1 MSMLVFTLII
11 ILATLGTAFLSS
23 IFGMLGGLI
32 LMGILVSIMPVSQ
45 AMVLHGLIQLTSNG
59 YRAWLNRKDINWS
72 IVATLI
78 VGNII
83 ALAGLV
89 FVAFVPDRITVLLA
103 LGLLPYI
110 AWALP
115 KNAALDVT
123 KKPIGLLAGMVVVA
137 TNLLAGVGGPLLDVF
152 FQRVDMT
159 RHQVVGVVS
168 MRDRFMAAT
177 RAVLVTGLMSRAVVV
192 RCARRRVRLVD
203 GELAEASVTLVGHTD
218 AVLALAEL
226 EGEYG
231 AHYGDARYGVGP
243 GHERRVQLGGHLGY
257 QLVAEEARQG
267 EDEEQL
273 YEFHGFMRPP

>member
-1 MSMLVFTLII
+1 MLVFTLII
-11 ILATLGTAFLSS
+11 ILATFGTAFLSS

-115 KNAALDVT
+115 KNAALDVS

-159 RHQVVGVVS
+159 RHQVVATKAVAQSLGHISKVIFFGFLTVS
-168 MRDRFMAAT
+168 ASNDWP
-177 RAVLVTGLMSRAVVV
+177 VLW
-192 RCARRRVRLVD
+192 LV
-203 GELAEASVTLVGHTD
+203 LIAMTASVTGTTLGKKILDKINDEIFFLWTQRILLSVG
-218 AVLALAEL
+218 AVFIVYALYL
-226 EGEYG
+226 IS
-231 AHYGDARYGVGP
+231 
-243 GHERRVQLGGHLGY
+243 L
-257 QLVAEEARQG
+257 
-267 EDEEQL
+267 
-273 YEFHGFMRPP
+273 

>member
-59 YRAWLNRKDINWS
+59 YRAWLNRKDISWS

-83 ALAGLV
+83 GLAGLV

-115 KNAALDVT
+115 KNAALDVS

-159 RHQVVGVVS
+159 RHQVVATKAVAQSLGHISKVIFFGFLTVS
-168 MRDRFMAAT
+168 ASNDWP
-177 RAVLVTGLMSRAVVV
+177 VLW
-192 RCARRRVRLVD
+192 LV
-203 GELAEASVTLVGHTD
+203 LIAMTASVTGTTLGKKILDKINDEIFFLWTQRILLSVG
-218 AVLALAEL
+218 AVFIVYALYL
-226 EGEYG
+226 IS
-231 AHYGDARYGVGP
+231 
-243 GHERRVQLGGHLGY
+243 L
-257 QLVAEEARQG
+257 
-267 EDEEQL
+267 
-273 YEFHGFMRPP
+273 

>member
-23 IFGMLGGLI
+23 IFGMLGGVI

-159 RHQVVGVVS
+159 RHQVVATKAVAQSLGHISKVIFFGFLTVS
-168 MRDRFMAAT
+168 ASNDWP
-177 RAVLVTGLMSRAVVV
+177 VLW
-192 RCARRRVRLVD
+192 LV
-203 GELAEASVTLVGHTD
+203 LIAMTASVTGTTLGKKILDKINDEIFFLWTQRILLSVG
-218 AVLALAEL
+218 AVFIVYALYL
-226 EGEYG
+226 IS
-231 AHYGDARYGVGP
+231 
-243 GHERRVQLGGHLGY
+243 L
-257 QLVAEEARQG
+257 
-267 EDEEQL
+267 
-273 YEFHGFMRPP
+273 

>member
-1 MSMLVFTLII
+1 MLVFTLII

-72 IVATLI
+72 IVATII

-159 RHQVVGVVS
+159 RHQVVATKAVAQSLGHISKVIFFGFLTVS
-168 MRDRFMAAT
+168 ASNDWPMLWL
-177 RAVLVTGLMSRAVVV
+177 VLIAMT
-192 RCARRRVRLVD
+192 
-203 GELAEASVTLVGHTD
+203 ASVTGTTLGKKILDMINDEIFFLWTQRILLSVG
-218 AVLALAEL
+218 AVFIVYAL
-226 EGEYG
+226 
-231 AHYGDARYGVGP
+231 
-243 GHERRVQLGGHLGY
+243 HLIN
-257 QLVAEEARQG
+257 L
-267 EDEEQL
+267 
-273 YEFHGFMRPP
+273 

>member
-1 MSMLVFTLII
+1 MLVFTLII

-72 IVATLI
+72 IVATII

-115 KNAALDVT
+115 KNAALDVS

-159 RHQVVGVVS
+159 RHQVVATKAVAQSLGHISKVIFFGFLTVS
-168 MRDRFMAAT
+168 ASNDWP
-177 RAVLVTGLMSRAVVV
+177 VLW
-192 RCARRRVRLVD
+192 LV
-203 GELAEASVTLVGHTD
+203 LIAMTASVTGTTLGKKILDKINDEIFFLWTQRILLSVG
-218 AVLALAEL
+218 AVFIVYALYL
-226 EGEYG
+226 IS
-231 AHYGDARYGVGP
+231 
-243 GHERRVQLGGHLGY
+243 L
-257 QLVAEEARQG
+257 
-267 EDEEQL
+267 
-273 YEFHGFMRPP
+273 

>member
-1 MSMLVFTLII
+1 MSTLVFALII

-159 RHQVVGVVS
+159 RHQVVATKAVAQSLGHISKVIFFGFLTVS
-168 MRDRFMAAT
+168 ASNDWPMLWL
-177 RAVLVTGLMSRAVVV
+177 VLIAMT
-192 RCARRRVRLVD
+192 
-203 GELAEASVTLVGHTD
+203 ASVTGTTLGKKILDKINDEIFFLWTQRILLSVG
-218 AVLALAEL
+218 AVFIVYALYL
-226 EGEYG
+226 IS
-231 AHYGDARYGVGP
+231 
-243 GHERRVQLGGHLGY
+243 L
-257 QLVAEEARQG
+257 
-267 EDEEQL
+267 
-273 YEFHGFMRPP
+273 

>member
-1 MSMLVFTLII
+1 MLVFTLII
-11 ILATLGTAFLSS
+11 ILTTLGTAFLSS
-23 IFGMLGGLI
+23 IFGMLGGVI

-72 IVATLI
+72 IVATII

-115 KNAALDVT
+115 KNAALDVS

-137 TNLLAGVGGPLLDVF
+137 TNLLAGVGGPLLDIF

-159 RHQVVGVVS
+159 RHQVVATKALAQSLGHISKVIFFGFLTVS
-168 MRDRFMAAT
+168 ASNDWP
-177 RAVLVTGLMSRAVVV
+177 VLW
-192 RCARRRVRLVD
+192 LV
-203 GELAEASVTLVGHTD
+203 LIAMTASVTGTTLGKKILDKINDEIFFLWTQRILLSVG
-218 AVLALAEL
+218 AVFIVYALYL
-226 EGEYG
+226 IS
-231 AHYGDARYGVGP
+231 
-243 GHERRVQLGGHLGY
+243 L
-257 QLVAEEARQG
+257 
-267 EDEEQL
+267 
-273 YEFHGFMRPP
+273 

>member
-1 MSMLVFTLII
+1 MLVFTLII

-72 IVATLI
+72 IVATII

-115 KNAALDVT
+115 KNAALDVS

-159 RHQVVGVVS
+159 RHQVVATKAVAQSLGHISKVIFFGFLTVS
-168 MRDRFMAAT
+168 ASNDWP
-177 RAVLVTGLMSRAVVV
+177 VLW
-192 RCARRRVRLVD
+192 LV
-203 GELAEASVTLVGHTD
+203 LIAMTASVTGTTFGKKILDKINDEIFFLWTQRILLSVG
-218 AVLALAEL
+218 AVFIIYALYL
-226 EGEYG
+226 IS
-231 AHYGDARYGVGP
+231 
-243 GHERRVQLGGHLGY
+243 L
-257 QLVAEEARQG
+257 
-267 EDEEQL
+267 
-273 YEFHGFMRPP
+273 

>member
-1 MSMLVFTLII
+1 
-11 ILATLGTAFLSS
+11 
-23 IFGMLGGLI
+23 
-32 LMGILVSIMPVSQ
+32 MGILVSIMPVSQ

-72 IVATLI
+72 IVATII

-115 KNAALDVT
+115 KNAALDVS

-159 RHQVVGVVS
+159 RHQVVATKALAQSLGHISKVIFFGFLTVS
-168 MRDRFMAAT
+168 ASNDWP
-177 RAVLVTGLMSRAVVV
+177 VLW
-192 RCARRRVRLVD
+192 LV
-203 GELAEASVTLVGHTD
+203 LIAMTASVTGTTLGKKILDKINDEIFFLWTQRILLSVG
-218 AVLALAEL
+218 AVFIVYALYL
-226 EGEYG
+226 IS
-231 AHYGDARYGVGP
+231 
-243 GHERRVQLGGHLGY
+243 L
-257 QLVAEEARQG
+257 
-267 EDEEQL
+267 
-273 YEFHGFMRPP
+273 

>member
-11 ILATLGTAFLSS
+11 ILTTLGTAFLSS
-23 IFGMLGGLI
+23 IFGMLGGVI

-72 IVATLI
+72 IVATII

-159 RHQVVGVVS
+159 RHQVVATKAVAQSLGHISKVIFFGFLTVS
-168 MRDRFMAAT
+168 ASNDWP
-177 RAVLVTGLMSRAVVV
+177 VLW
-192 RCARRRVRLVD
+192 LV
-203 GELAEASVTLVGHTD
+203 LIAMTASVTGTTLGKKILDKINDEIFFLWTQRILLSVG
-218 AVLALAEL
+218 AVFIVYALYL
-226 EGEYG
+226 IS
-231 AHYGDARYGVGP
+231 
-243 GHERRVQLGGHLGY
+243 L
-257 QLVAEEARQG
+257 
-267 EDEEQL
+267 
-273 YEFHGFMRPP
+273 

>member
-110 AWALP
+110 AWVLP

-159 RHQVVGVVS
+159 RHQVVATKAVAQSLGHISKVIFFGFLTVS
-168 MRDRFMAAT
+168 ASNDWPMLWL
-177 RAVLVTGLMSRAVVV
+177 VLIAMT
-192 RCARRRVRLVD
+192 
-203 GELAEASVTLVGHTD
+203 ASVTGTTLGKKILDKINDEIFFLWTQRILLSVG
-218 AVLALAEL
+218 AVFIVYAL
-226 EGEYG
+226 
-231 AHYGDARYGVGP
+231 
-243 GHERRVQLGGHLGY
+243 HLIN
-257 QLVAEEARQG
+257 L
-267 EDEEQL
+267 
-273 YEFHGFMRPP
+273 

>member
-1 MSMLVFTLII
+1 MLVFTLII

-23 IFGMLGGLI
+23 IFGMLGGVI

-72 IVATLI
+72 IVATII

-115 KNAALDVT
+115 KNAALDVS

-159 RHQVVGVVS
+159 RHQVVATKAVAQSLGHISKVIFFGFLTVS
-168 MRDRFMAAT
+168 ASNDWP
-177 RAVLVTGLMSRAVVV
+177 VLW
-192 RCARRRVRLVD
+192 LV
-203 GELAEASVTLVGHTD
+203 LIAMTASVTGTTFGKKILDKINDEIFFLWTQRILLSVG
-218 AVLALAEL
+218 AVFIVYALYL
-226 EGEYG
+226 IS
-231 AHYGDARYGVGP
+231 
-243 GHERRVQLGGHLGY
+243 L
-257 QLVAEEARQG
+257 
-267 EDEEQL
+267 
-273 YEFHGFMRPP
+273 